1 MSAGSA
7 PPTASRN
14 AAVSRTLRV
23 ITCSTRFG
31 SVIGRLD
38 VRPRDGFSPT
48 TPHHAAGSRIEPPM
62 SLACATGT
70 SPAATAAAAP
80 PLDPA
85 VERMVSHGLRHAPKA
100 IGWVVGWQPNSGNA
114 VLPTVTTPAARKR
127 PPRMVS
133 EGARQSSDRSSPLPM
148 YSGRPARQ
156 APTSLSRNGTPWN
169 GPRGSA
175 GSAAMARPMSG
186 SGTTTAFS
194 TGLAASMRAIALSA
208 SSAGVTSPSATRS
221 RRATASSHPRS
232 LADTGG
238 AYAISARTPRP
249 TGRRSAAGDLVLRCD
264 VQRPRSPSIPWRGT
278 TMCSTGLSQ

>member
-1 MSAGSA
+1 MSVGAA

-14 AAVSRTLRV
+14 VAVSRTLRV
-23 ITCSTRFG
+23 ITCSTRLG

-85 VERMVSHGLRHAPKA
+85 VERTVSHGLRHAPKA
-100 IGWVVGWQPNSGNA
+100 IDWVVGWQPNSGNA

-127 PPRMVS
+127 PPRIVS
-133 EGARQSSDRSSPLPM
+133 EGARQSSDRNSPLPM
-148 YSGRPARQ
+148 YRGRPARQ

-175 GSAAMARPMSG
+175 GSAAIARPMSG
-186 SGTTTAFS
+186 SGTTKALS
-194 TGLAASMRAIALSA
+194 TGLAASMRAIAPSA
-208 SSAGVTSPSATRS
+208 TSAGVTSPAATRS
-221 RRATASSHPRS
+221 RSATASSHPRS
-232 LADTGG
+232 SADTRG
-238 AYAISARTPRP
+238 AYAISQQR
-249 TGRRSAAGDLVLRCD
+249 LVRLGD
-264 VQRPRSPSIPWRGT
+264 VQRRVHLGEPGDVQRRAQ
-278 TMCSTGLSQ
+278 LV